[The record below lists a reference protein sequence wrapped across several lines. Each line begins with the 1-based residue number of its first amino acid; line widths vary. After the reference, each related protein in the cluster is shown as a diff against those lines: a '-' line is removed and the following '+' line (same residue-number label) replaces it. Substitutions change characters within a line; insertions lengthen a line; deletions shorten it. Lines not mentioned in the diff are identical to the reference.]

1 MVVVDGVVAE
11 DSVDDSV
18 LGIRVDV
25 IIGVKN
31 RRGDDTCVE
40 GLPDGHDS
48 GIEVDG
54 ADAGADG

>member
-1 MVVVDGVVAE
+1 MAE

-18 LGIRVDV
+18 LSMRADV

-31 RRGDDTCVE
+31 RRGDDTRVE
-40 GLPDGHDS
+40 GLPDGRDS

-54 ADAGADG
+54 ADAGADS